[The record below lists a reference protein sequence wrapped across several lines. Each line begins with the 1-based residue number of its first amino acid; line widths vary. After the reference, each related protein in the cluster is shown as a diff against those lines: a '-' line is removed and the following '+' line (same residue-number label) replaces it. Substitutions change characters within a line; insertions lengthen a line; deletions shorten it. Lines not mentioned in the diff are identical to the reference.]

1 MEPTLSPYDP
11 AWREWRRL
19 RAWQLFQQ
27 GWKQKDI
34 AIALDATQ
42 GAVSQW
48 ITRAKTQGAAAL
60 KRRKAPGATP
70 KLTPEQKAQI
80 PALLLR
86 GAEAFGFVGDV
97 WTCERIA
104 TVIEH
109 EFGVVYHPEYV
120 GCLLRALGWSY
131 QKPVCRAT
139 QQKEEA
145 VRQWQHERLPDL
157 KKGRKRAGI
166 NSCS

>member
-1 MEPTLSPYDP
+1 METTLSPYDP

-34 AIALDATQ
+34 AVALDATQ

-48 ITRAKTQGAAAL
+48 ITRAKTQGAEAL
-60 KRRKAPGATP
+60 KHRKAPGAKP
-70 KLTPEQKAQI
+70 KLTVEQKAQI

-86 GAEAFGFVGDV
+86 GAPAFGFSGDV

-104 TVIEH
+104 QVIER
-109 EFGVVYHPEYV
+109 EFGVCYHPEYI

-131 QKPVCRAT
+131 QKPVCQAT
-139 QQKEEA
+139 QQKAEA
-145 VRQWQHERLPDL
+145 LREWREERLPAL
-157 KKGRKRAGI
+157 KKGQKQASI
-166 NSCS
+166 NSCL

>member
-1 MEPTLSPYDP
+1 METTLSLTDP

-19 RAWQLFQQ
+19 RAWHLYQQ

-34 AIALDATQ
+34 AHALDATQ

-48 ITRAKTQGAAAL
+48 ITAAKTGGEEAL
-60 KRRKAPGATP
+60 KRRKAPGAKP
-70 KLTPEQKAQI
+70 KLTKEQKAQI

-86 GAEAFGFVGDV
+86 GAQAFGFSGDV

-104 TVIEH
+104 QVIQQ
-109 EFGVVYHPEYV
+109 EFGVVYHKEYI

-131 QKPVCRAT
+131 QKPACRAT
-139 QQKEEA
+139 QRKAEA
-145 VRQWQHERLPDL
+145 IQEWTQQRLPAL
-157 KKGRKRAGI
+157 KKGLRKAGI
-166 NSCS
+166 NSCL